1 MDLSSLARLG
11 KFAGIGGI
19 ALGVV
24 VLLLRPVIDRSGS
37 LPQPIQGWLLL
48 TIVAGAFGVG
58 FVGMVLWWLGV
69 RSGAQRARTDGDHSE
84 ARNIDRK
91 GGGGGQDARTKGD
104 HSPAINERG
113 R

>member
-1 MDLSSLARLG
+1 LNLSPLAVLG
-11 KFAGIGGI
+11 KVAGIGGI

-37 LPQPIQGWLLL
+37 LPQPMQGWLLL
-48 TIVAGAFGVG
+48 TIAAGAFGIG
-58 FVGMVLWWLGV
+58 LCGMVLWWLGA
-69 RSGAQRARTDGDHSE
+69 RLAAQRARTDGDYSE

-91 GGGGGQDARTKGD
+91 SGGGGQYARTKGD